1 MGKYDTDEVRNRATQ
16 LGRNYAA
23 YEAYTGRE
31 EQDAP
36 LSGEWADGLDYRDV
50 FTSITGT
57 KYADLNLEE
66 GEFEEGDFL
75 LDLWE
80 AGYLDLWEAEIK
92 KEQENEK

>member
-57 KYADLNLEE
+57 EYSSIEGVEE
-66 GEFEEGDFL
+66 IEEADFL